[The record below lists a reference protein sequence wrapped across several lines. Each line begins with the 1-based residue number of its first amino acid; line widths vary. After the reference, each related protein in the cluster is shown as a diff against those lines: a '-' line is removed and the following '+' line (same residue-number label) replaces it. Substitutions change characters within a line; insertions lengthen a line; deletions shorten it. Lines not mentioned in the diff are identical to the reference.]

1 MQIWTRFHNL
11 SKRNK
16 VLWGSVATL
25 LVVSIILVV
34 ALIIKLKAA
43 GNTISNYATVTWD
56 DASGHHTANSNTVT
70 TEVLA
75 NATSVVYSLQNVGT
89 RDHSGTVSLVVYNQ
103 GGTTPVETQSVDC
116 SNTGSGTASGSVTL
130 GIANGTY
137 DFDIKE
143 PTHLSKKLSGVAY
156 SSGSAPTLNFG
167 NLFGADLNSDN
178 VVNTADYSRLISNW
192 FGTGVADI
200 NRDGAVNTA
209 DYSVM
214 ISNWFMAGN

>member
-1 MQIWTRFHNL
+1 
-11 SKRNK
+11 
-16 VLWGSVATL
+16 
-25 LVVSIILVV
+25 
-34 ALIIKLKAA
+34 
-43 GNTISNYATVTWD
+43 
-56 DASGHHTANSNTVT
+56 
-70 TEVLA
+70 
-75 NATSVVYSLQNVGT
+75 
-89 RDHSGTVSLVVYNQ
+89 
-103 GGTTPVETQSVDC
+103 
-116 SNTGSGTASGSVTL
+116 
-130 GIANGTY
+130 
-137 DFDIKE
+137 
-143 PTHLSKKLSGVAY
+143 VAY